1 MYFKYVSLYTAES
14 QRTSGYDFTR
24 SRLPFLRSVSTPVK
38 IGLCER
44 QVACIH
50 AAKRCHQATKI
61 NNKSIAIFVTEYCG
75 SEQGEHT
82 CLRKDFRT
90 QNCIYQEKLACRL
103 DGGAEVTSHIADESF
118 DGGGMALDRVGVEA
132 SHLADGRSDV
142 MSRVDRQVDE
152 HVNDGMVAPRLVH
165 THHEDLSKSSF
176 A

>member
-1 MYFKYVSLYTAES
+1 VRICDVVMYFKYVSLYTAES

-61 NNKSIAIFVTEYCG
+61 NNKAIFIFVTEYCG

-90 QNCIYQEKLACRL
+90 QNCIYKGILACRL
-103 DGGAEVTSHIADESF
+103 DGGAEVTSQIADESF
-118 DGGGMALDRVGVEA
+118 DGGGMALHRVGDEA
-132 SHLADGRSDV
+132 SLLEA
-142 MSRVDRQVDE
+142 MPCRVDRRVEE
-152 HVNDGMVAPRLVH
+152 HVNDGMVAPRPTH
-165 THHEDLSKSSF
+165 IHHEDPI
-176 A
+176 